1 MRSRCEDHLVPALVT
16 VVPTR
21 RRICSC
27 QDRERE
33 GGARVS
39 SGRSVTQ
46 DPIEQALEKLGSY
59 GVPVNEIGERVG
71 GLVGQ
76 LGALDPMD
84 IMEQLGSIDP
94 KQIDVGELVG
104 ELQARFDALDPAL
117 KVPVMLAAGFVGAR
131 VVRWIVR

>member
-1 MRSRCEDHLVPALVT
+1 
-16 VVPTR
+16 
-21 RRICSC
+21 
-27 QDRERE
+27 
-33 GGARVS
+33 VS

-46 DPIEQALEKLGSY
+46 DPIEQAIEKLGSY

-76 LGALDPMD
+76 IGALDPLE

-94 KQIDVGELVG
+94 RQLDVGEMIG
-104 ELQARFDALDPAL
+104 EAKERFDTLDPAL
-117 KVPVMLAAGFVGAR
+117 RVPLMLAAGFVGAR